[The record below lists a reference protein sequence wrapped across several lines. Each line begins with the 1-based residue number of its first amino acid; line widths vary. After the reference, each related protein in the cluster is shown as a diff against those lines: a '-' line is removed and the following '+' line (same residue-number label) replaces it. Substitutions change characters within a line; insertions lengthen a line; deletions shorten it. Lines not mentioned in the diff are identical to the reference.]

1 MTFEDNRSLS
11 DSPGGSFR
19 TITAFFDTRED
30 AQEAIGA
37 LHAEGVKAADIEL
50 IEGNRDDGVESGY
63 AERPY
68 HQEGFWASL
77 ANLFMPE
84 EDRYTYAEGLRRGG
98 YLVTVRARGSD
109 YDTVVAIL
117 DQEGTVDLEDRSE
130 NWRSSGWRLPDTAAP
145 GASVAERATTPT
157 ASTTKADI
165 RGDDRNLDAGR
176 EEVVPIAE
184 ERLRVGKREVDQ
196 GRVRVRSYVVETPV
210 EENVQLREERVH
222 VERRPADRAVSGTA
236 DPFQERVIELEERGE
251 EAVVSKDARITE
263 EVVVGKEDAFRT
275 EKISDTVRRT
285 KIEVEDERQ
294 PKQTGVADAQR
305 RQDVSSRKTR

>member
-109 YDTVVAIL
+109 YDTVV
-117 DQEGTVDLEDRSE
+117 
-130 NWRSSGWRLPDTAAP
+130 
-145 GASVAERATTPT
+145 
-157 ASTTKADI
+157 
-165 RGDDRNLDAGR
+165 
-176 EEVVPIAE
+176 
-184 ERLRVGKREVDQ
+184 
-196 GRVRVRSYVVETPV
+196 
-210 EENVQLREERVH
+210 
-222 VERRPADRAVSGTA
+222 
-236 DPFQERVIELEERGE
+236 
-251 EAVVSKDARITE
+251 
-263 EVVVGKEDAFRT
+263 
-275 EKISDTVRRT
+275 
-285 KIEVEDERQ
+285 
-294 PKQTGVADAQR
+294 
-305 RQDVSSRKTR
+305 